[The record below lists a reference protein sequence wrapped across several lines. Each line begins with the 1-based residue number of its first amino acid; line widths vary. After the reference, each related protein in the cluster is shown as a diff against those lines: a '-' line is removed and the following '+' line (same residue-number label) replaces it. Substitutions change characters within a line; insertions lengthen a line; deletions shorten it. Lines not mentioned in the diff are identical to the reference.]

1 MKRAT
6 EKINQ
11 VTWWRRIKIVAREG
25 LAKKMMSEMKPTEK
39 SEV

>member
-6 EKINQ
+6 GKINQ
-11 VTWWRRIKIVAREG
+11 VTWWRMIKVVVREG
-25 LAKKMMSEMKPTEK
+25 LAKEMMFEMKPTEK